1 MTLIHQTR
9 PACSL
14 DDAKTL
20 LSDRF
25 GLAGAL
31 VPLDSERDQNFRVS
45 AASGVFTLKIH
56 NAHEPASAVA
66 FQTALLRHV
75 ERYAPDLPLPRIVP
89 TIDGADTATIDGP
102 AGERHLVRLVTFLP
116 GVLMASAPEHEATL
130 PDLGRVLG
138 RLDAVLGSLGHPGA
152 FRDFDWHI
160 AQTPKARGR
169 LDAVRDAGRRRLLAS
184 WLDVFDARV
193 QPALAHLRHSVV
205 HNDANDWNVLVD
217 PLSGAISGLID
228 FGDATFAPTIAD
240 LAIACAYAMLAGSDP
255 AARIAALAGGYH
267 AAHPLTVAEAAL
279 LPDLIAARL
288 AVSVSISA
296 MRHGTSDDPYLF
308 VSEAPAWQALA
319 WLADGGAE
327 RVRTDAARL
336 AGVEAS
342 LPPRQPSA
350 ELAEVRRQR
359 LGKNLSLSYR
369 EPLHIVRGDDV
380 WLVAADGRRYLDC
393 YNNVAHV
400 GHCHPRVVAAMTA
413 QAHRL
418 NTNTRY
424 LHENVLAYAERL
436 KTTLPEGLDTFFFV
450 NSGSEANDL
459 ALRLA
464 RTATGRQAIAV
475 LDWAYHGHTQALI
488 EVSPYKY
495 KRRGGPGRLPF
506 VIELPLP
513 DPYRAPDDWPPF
525 ELGARF
531 AAEARRELRDGMAS
545 AGAPAAFIAETIPS
559 VGGQIFLPDGYLAGV
574 YEAVRASGGLAIADE
589 VQVGFGRVGRHMWA
603 FQAHGVV
610 PDIVTM
616 GKPAGAG
623 HPLGIVATTRRLAD
637 AFANGMEYFNTFGGN
652 PVSSAVG
659 LAVLDVLRD
668 EGLLENAVAE
678 GEYLLGRFRA
688 LADVHACIGDVR
700 GEGLFFGLE
709 IVRDRASKAPDGDT
723 ASAVVQRAKSLGVL
737 MGTDGPYD
745 NVIKL
750 RPPMT
755 FRREH
760 SDLLASVLDRAFAT
774 SGTAW

>member
-9 PACSL
+9 PAFTL
-14 DDAKTL
+14 EDAQTL
-20 LSDRF
+20 LRDQF
-25 GLAGAL
+25 GVAGELA
-31 VPLDSERDQNFRVS
+31 PLDSERDQNFRVT
-45 AASGVFTLKIH
+45 AAHGVFTLKIH

-75 ERYAPDLPLPRIVP
+75 ERHAPDLPLPRIV
-89 TIDGADTATIDGP
+89 TARDGAEIATAVGP
-102 AGERHLVRLVTFLP
+102 SGGRHLVRLVTFLP
-116 GVLMASAPEHEATL
+116 GVLMANAPDRLDTL
-130 PDLGRVLG
+130 RDLGRVLG
-138 RLDAVLGSLGHPGA
+138 RLDMVLGSLGHPGA
-152 FRDFDWHI
+152 FRDFDWHV
-160 AQTPKARGR
+160 AQTLRARGR
-169 LDAVRDAGRRRLLAS
+169 LEAVRDADRRRLLAS
-184 WLDVFDARV
+184 WLDAFETRV
-193 QPALAHLRHSVV
+193 LPALPLLRHSVV
-205 HNDANDWNVLVD
+205 HNDANDWNVLVEAET
-217 PLSGAISGLID
+217 GAISGLID
-228 FGDATFAPTIAD
+228 FGDATFAPTIAE

-255 AARIAALAGGYH
+255 AGRIAALVGGYH
-267 AAHPLTVAEAAL
+267 AAHPLTTGETSV

-296 MRHGTSDDPYLF
+296 LRHETSEDPYLF

-319 WLADGGAE
+319 WLADGGAD
-327 RVRTDAARL
+327 RVRADAARL
-336 AGVEAS
+336 VGVEAA
-342 LPPRQPSA
+342 LPPRQPS
-350 ELAEVRRQR
+350 EDLAEARRQR
-359 LGKNLSLSYR
+359 LGRNLSLSYR
-369 EPLHIVRGDDV
+369 EPLHIVGGDDV

-400 GHCHPRVVAAMTA
+400 GHCHPRVVAAMA
-413 QAHRL
+413 VQARRL

-424 LHENVLAYAERL
+424 LHENVLAYADRL
-436 KTTLPEGLDTFFFV
+436 KATLPEGLDTFFFV

-459 ALRLA
+459 ALRIA

-488 EVSPYKY
+488 EISPYKY

-513 DPYRAPDDWPPF
+513 DPYRAPDGWPLF
-525 ELGARF
+525 EHGARF

-559 VGGQIFLPDGYLAGV
+559 VGGQIFLPDGYLGEV
-574 YEAVRASGGLAIADE
+574 YEAVRASGGLCIADE
-589 VQVGFGRVGRHMWA
+589 VQVGFGRVGHHMWA

-623 HPLGIVATTRRLAD
+623 HPLGIVATTRPLAD

-668 EGLLENAVAE
+668 ERLLENAVTE

-688 LADVHACIGDVR
+688 LADAHVCIGDVR

-709 IVRDRASKAPDGDT
+709 IVRDRATKAPDGET
-723 ASAVVQRAKSLGVL
+723 ASAVVQRAKTLGVL
-737 MGTDGPYD
+737 MGTDGPHD

-760 SDLLASVLDRAFAT
+760 SDLLVDVLGRSFAPI
-774 SGTAW
+774 